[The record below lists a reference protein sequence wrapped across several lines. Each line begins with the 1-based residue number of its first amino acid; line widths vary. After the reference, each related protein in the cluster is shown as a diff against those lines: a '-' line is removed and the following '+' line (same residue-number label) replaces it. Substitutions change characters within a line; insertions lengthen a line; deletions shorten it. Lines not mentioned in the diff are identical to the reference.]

1 MCSYTP
7 VNDTLEAL
15 SVSDLILHP
24 VNRLKTSAVW
34 CSDGGTARYVRD
46 PEADP
51 SCGGG
56 SVLTRDFGRL
66 GRSVELTACAGV
78 QRHFVAR
85 VESGRAPVVNSS
97 ATEIAQ
103 AHNSVR
109 VKGAGIG
116 SLPKSG
122 LSHRLPGISFW
133 ELTGEVGYES
143 GSLAEKFASTW

>member
-24 VNRLKTSAVW
+24 VNRLKLHQRCLVQRRW
-34 CSDGGTARYVRD
+34 DGPIRPR

-51 SCGGG
+51 SRDGG
-56 SVLTRDFGRL
+56 SVLTCDFGRL

-109 VKGAGIG
+109 VKG
-116 SLPKSG
+116 
-122 LSHRLPGISFW
+122 PG
-133 ELTGEVGYES
+133 
-143 GSLAEKFASTW
+143 